1 MYLLHHKPSTMT
13 FSKNI
18 AFTAHIKISGRI
30 REYNFRKRT
39 AKLYDTDTSDE
50 RGNRFTFSMVKE
62 DELWKIKETN
72 LPDWLLKSESL
83 IHTAIIKEEGE

>member
-1 MYLLHHKPSTMT
+1 MT
-13 FSKNI
+13 FIKNI

-39 AKLYDTDTSDE
+39 ATLYDTDTSDE

-62 DELWKIKETN
+62 EDVWKIKETN

>member
-1 MYLLHHKPSTMT
+1 MT

-39 AKLYDTDTSDE
+39 TTLYDTDTSDE

-62 DELWKIKETN
+62 EDVWKIKETK
-72 LPDWLLKSESL
+72 LPDWLIKSESL
-83 IHTAIIKEEGE
+83 IHAAILKEEGE